1 MSKLNLETLD
11 DGQIKVCLTENQ
23 VTACCYVSSMH
34 LVDEK
39 EKQLQQSI
47 ARQKNKMGA
56 ARIELASAE
65 L

>member
-1 MSKLNLETLD
+1 MSKINIKILD

-47 ARQKNKMGA
+47 ARQRSGMGA